1 MNSICFLVGELTF
14 KSGIVRVVYNIANEL
29 RKSFDLQISFMCTYV
44 DADIKDE
51 FESRFDVYDLNL
63 KKCPKRLRYFRMVKG
78 IHKYIRNNELDVII
92 VSGMELILSCWIAC
106 LNIDRIKKVA
116 WEHRNFF
123 AGPRFRLEWI
133 GKRLACRKF
142 DGIISITKKDYQFY
156 QNYKGDRKNLYQIY
170 NLFED
175 KNVCEDCKLYD
186 LESHKIISCGSLS
199 SIKGFD
205 MLIQIAAKVMPL
217 HEGWTWDIYG
227 EGDERAHLE
236 KLIKSYNL
244 ENYVFLRGY
253 HPNMCEVYRKYSFF
267 VFTSRMEG
275 MGMVLIEAQKANL
288 PIVSFD
294 ILCGPS
300 EVIVHNRNGYLIQP
314 FIQEEMERRISFLM
328 ESEVVR
334 VAFSSN
340 ARMMHQEFEKE
351 YVVKKWEDLIR
362 KIDV

>member
-44 DADIKDE
+44 DADIKEE

-78 IHKYIRNNELDVII
+78 IHNYIRNNGLDVII

-106 LNIDRIKKVA
+106 LNIERIKKVA

-156 QNYKGDRKNLYQIY
+156 QNYKGDREKMYQIY
-170 NLFED
+170 NLVESKSDF
-175 KNVCEDCKLYD
+175 KPYD
-186 LESHKIISCGSLS
+186 LKSRKIISCGFLS
-199 SIKGFD
+199 PIKGFD

-217 HEGWTWDIYG
+217 HEEWTWDIYG
-227 EGDERAHLE
+227 EGDERSNLE
-236 KLIKSYNL
+236 RLIKSYNL
-244 ENYVFLRGY
+244 ENRVFLRGY
-253 HPNMCEVYRKYSFF
+253 HVNMQEVYPKYSFF

-275 MGMVLIEAQKANL
+275 MPSVLIEAQKASL
-288 PIVSFD
+288 PIISFD

-300 EVIVHNRNGYLIQP
+300 DVIVHDKNGYLIQP
-314 FIQEEMERRISFLM
+314 FVQEEMEERINFLM
-328 ESEVVR
+328 ESEVTR
-334 VAFSSN
+334 SAFSSN
-340 ARMMHQEFEKE
+340 SRMMHQEFQKK
-351 YVVKKWEDLIR
+351 YIIKKWKELIR
-362 KIDV
+362 KIGV